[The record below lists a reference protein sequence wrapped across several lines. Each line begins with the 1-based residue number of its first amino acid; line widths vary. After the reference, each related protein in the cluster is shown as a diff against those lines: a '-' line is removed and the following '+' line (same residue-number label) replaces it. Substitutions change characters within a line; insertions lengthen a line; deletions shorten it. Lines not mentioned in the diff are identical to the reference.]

1 MTCVVHGTKLG
12 YNYRKFSVWVRGS
25 WWNSFVA
32 GGGGGGGD
40 LFPVLKNKVKN
51 LHSSPALL

>member
-1 MTCVVHGTKLG
+1 MFGGGGVGGTLLL
-12 YNYRKFSVWVRGS
+12 RW
-25 WWNSFVA
+25 